1 VRRVAAAGALVAI
14 GVLTGC
20 GTTVPLSVRQAT
32 YGGSAV
38 VSSGQG
44 SPQSDGLG
52 DSTGTA
58 PSATDVPTFA
68 PPTGAASSSGGGSSA
83 PAGSAT
89 ASGTGSLPTSETS
102 TGGKSGGKAS
112 TTPTASAAPIP
123 ATGRG
128 WDAHNVYIGV
138 MTVNDFSTA
147 AAALGAKDA
156 DPGNQEEDAQTVA
169 SLINKKGGVFGR
181 KVVITYDNIST
192 ASLLVDPAGD
202 AAAACTHFTQDRPV
216 IAVFNDVSPIDLPS
230 FRSCF
235 AQAKTPLFEASIQS
249 ISRSALNA
257 LGGYVTSVVSPTYTD
272 LAPTFVA
279 RLQAE
284 HYFSGW
290 NVTNASA
297 GSAPVKV
304 GIIAENTPYDLQA
317 AQALSGALARD
328 GHAPVAQFNYTLGAS
343 GTTSNLS
350 SAVLQFRSRGVT
362 HVIGADAGTEAFM
375 VQANSQHFYPRYGIN
390 TINLPA
396 SGLAT
401 DAPKKQLQGALGIG
415 WYPSLD
421 VASAQDPGYLSAA
434 GKTCVSALVKAQ
446 KYVARFAF
454 GIGTSYCDGFGLI
467 RAAILAGGGFTGA
480 DVVRGEG
487 IVGRTYTPSG
497 TFSSQLHAGDWAIP
511 GAGRDLGWIGKCQC
525 FQYLSKT
532 DYPFGS

>member
-1 VRRVAAAGALVAI
+1 MRRLAAAGAVIAI
-14 GVLTGC
+14 GVLAGC
-20 GTTVPLSVRQAT
+20 GTTVPLSTREAT
-32 YGGSAV
+32 YGGPVAST
-38 VSSGQG
+38 SGQ
-44 SPQSDGLG
+44 SDQSDGLG
-52 DSTGTA
+52 DTTGAAPATTA
-58 PSATDVPTFA
+58 VPTFA
-68 PPTGAASSSGGGSSA
+68 PPPLSAPTSGGGSSLSPTSVA
-83 PAGSAT
+83 STVAGS
-89 ASGTGSLPTSETS
+89 GKV
-102 TGGKSGGKAS
+102 GGKTSK
-112 TTPTASAAPIP
+112 TPTAAVKIP
-123 ATGRG
+123 TTGRG
-128 WDAHNVYIGV
+128 WDAHDVYIGV

-169 SLINKKGGVFGR
+169 GLINKRGGLFGR
-181 KVVITYDNIST
+181 KVVITYENVST
-192 ASLLVDPAGD
+192 ASLLVNAAGD
-202 AAAACTHFTQDRPV
+202 ASAACTHFTQDRPV
-216 IAVFNDVSPIDLPS
+216 IAVFNDISPIDLPS

-235 AQAKTPLFEASIQS
+235 AQAKVPLFEASIQS
-249 ISRSALNA
+249 ISRSALNS

-284 HYFSGW
+284 RYFSGW
-290 NVTNASA
+290 NVTNATA

-317 AQALSGALARD
+317 AQELSGALARD

-350 SAVLQFRSRGVT
+350 SAVLQFRSRGIT
-362 HVIGADAGTEAFM
+362 HVIGADAGTGAFM

-396 SGLAT
+396 SSLT
-401 DAPKKQLQGALGIG
+401 PDAPKKELQGALGIG

-421 VASAQDPGYLSAA
+421 VNSAQDPGYLSAA

-480 DVVRGEG
+480 DVVHGEALAG
-487 IVGRTYTPSG
+487 ATYTPSG
-497 TFSSQLHAGDWAIP
+497 TFSSNLHSGDWAIP
-511 GAGRDLGWIGKCQC
+511 GSGRDLGWISKCQC
-525 FQYLSKT
+525 FEYLSKT
-532 DYPFGS
+532 DYAFGS